1 MSRLQGDCVLLGL
14 WLCRRVNG
22 GEDGVSQVIWSR
34 RRLDTR
40 RGFGLGGCNGNIPN
54 DWFWRVYRKHPGWLR
69 RVCRKHS
76 VGLAD
81 VPETSRGKVWRS
93 PQNRHP
99 SGFPDFPKTGGDGDS
114 KAARG
119 SIQKIASSRSKR
131 PIAYNR
137 RIGPLCI
144 FSILASTGI
153 LV

>member
-81 VPETSRGKVWRS
+81 VPETLRGKVWRS

-131 PIAYNR
+131 PITYNR

>member
-40 RGFGLGGCNGNIPN
+40 RGFGLGGCNKNIPN
-54 DWFWRVYRKHPGWLR
+54 IWFWRVYHKHPGWLR
-69 RVCRKHS
+69 RVCQKHTK
-76 VGLAD
+76 GLAG
-81 VPETSRGKVWRS
+81 VPETSRRKVWWS

-99 SGFPDFPKTGGDGDS
+99 SGFPGFPKTGSKGDS

-119 SIQKIASSRSKR
+119 GIRKIASSRSKR
-131 PIAYNR
+131 STAHNR
-137 RIGPLCI
+137 RIGSLCI
-144 FSILASTGI
+144 FSILALTSA

>member
-81 VPETSRGKVWRS
+81 VPETSCGKVWRS

>member
-1 MSRLQGDCVLLGL
+1 MSRHQGDCILLGL

-54 DWFWRVYRKHPGWLR
+54 IWFWRVYRKHPGWLW
-69 RVCRKHS
+69 RVCCKHS
-76 VGLAD
+76 AGLAD
-81 VPETSRGKVWRS
+81 VPETSHRKVWRS

-99 SGFPDFPKTGGDGDS
+99 SGFPGFPKTGGDGDS

>member
-22 GEDGVSQVIWSR
+22 GEDGVSQVGWSR
-34 RRLDTR
+34 RILDTR
-40 RGFGLGGCNGNIPN
+40 RGFGLGGCTGNIPD

-69 RVCRKHS
+69 RVCHKHS
-76 VGLAD
+76 AGLVD

-93 PQNRHP
+93 PQNHHP
-99 SGFPDFPKTGGDGDS
+99 SGFPGFPKTGGDGDS
-114 KAARG
+114 KAACGGIR
-119 SIQKIASSRSKR
+119 KIASSRSKR
-131 PIAYNR
+131 PTAYNC

-144 FSILASTGI
+144 FSILAPTGI

>member
-1 MSRLQGDCVLLGL
+1 MSQLQGDCVLLGL

-40 RGFGLGGCNGNIPN
+40 RGFGLGGRNRNIPN
-54 DWFWRVYRKHPGWLR
+54 VWFWRVYHKHPGWLR

-76 VGLAD
+76 AGLAD
-81 VPETSRGKVWRS
+81 VPETSHGKVWWS

-99 SGFPDFPKTGGDGDS
+99 SGFSGFPKTGGDGDS
-114 KAARG
+114 KAACGGIR
-119 SIQKIASSRSKR
+119 KIASSRSKR
-131 PIAYNR
+131 PTAYNH

-144 FSILASTGI
+144 FSILAPTGI